1 MYNALVI
8 VAIILVVNIVYVSL
22 LTIRMILTLKSR
34 RYLAALVSVFET
46 IMYIIGLSLVLD
58 NLDGIQNI
66 IAYAAGFATGII
78 VGSLIEERLALGY
91 ITVNVIST
99 NPELEFTK
107 KLRAQGYGVTSWEA
121 QGMEGTRLAL
131 QVLTPRKR
139 ELKLYQAINEID
151 PRAFIIS
158 YEPKQIQGG
167 FWVRQVRKRN
177 LKKELNQADM
187 MTNTLKVEENE
198 QNTNNKLWKQLNVH
212 CLIDC

>member
-1 MYNALVI
+1 LYNALVI

-58 NLDGIQNI
+58 NLDGIQNV

-177 LKKELNQADM
+177 MKKELNQEDM

-198 QNTNNKLWKQLNVH
+198 QNTNNKL
-212 CLIDC
+212 

>member
-58 NLDGIQNI
+58 NLDGIQNV

-177 LKKELNQADM
+177 MKKELNQEDM

-212 CLIDC
+212 GLIDC

>member
-34 RYLAALVSVFET
+34 RYLAALVSIFET

-58 NLDGIQNI
+58 NLDGIQNV

-91 ITVNVIST
+91 ITVNVISSS
-99 NPELEFTK
+99 PELDFSK
-107 KLRAQGYGVTSWEA
+107 RLRDQGYGVTSWEA
-121 QGMEGTRLAL
+121 AGMDGSRISM
-131 QVLTPRKR
+131 QVLTPRKS
-139 ELKLYQAINEID
+139 EMKLYEAINEID

-177 LKKELNQADM
+177 LNKELKEQEMIEKQQAEAKK
-187 MTNTLKVEENE
+187 N
-198 QNTNNKLWKQLNVH
+198 QNTNNEL
-212 CLIDC
+212 

>member
-198 QNTNNKLWKQLNVH
+198 QNTNNKL
-212 CLIDC
+212 

>member
-58 NLDGIQNI
+58 NLDGIQNV

-177 LKKELNQADM
+177 MKKELNQEDM

-198 QNTNNKLWKQLNVH
+198 QNTNNKL
-212 CLIDC
+212 

>member
-1 MYNALVI
+1 VI

-58 NLDGIQNI
+58 NIDGIQNV

-177 LKKELNQADM
+177 MKKELNQEDM

-198 QNTNNKLWKQLNVH
+198 QNTNNKL
-212 CLIDC
+212 

>member
-58 NLDGIQNI
+58 NLDDIQNI

-198 QNTNNKLWKQLNVH
+198 QNTNNKL
-212 CLIDC
+212 

>member
-58 NLDGIQNI
+58 NLDGIQNV

-107 KLRAQGYGVTSWEA
+107 RLRAQGYGVTSWEA
-121 QGMEGTRLAL
+121 HGMEGTRLAL
-131 QVLTPRKR
+131 QVLTPRKS

-177 LKKELNQADM
+177 MKKELNQEEM
-187 MTNTLKVEENE
+187 MSNSLKVEKNE
-198 QNTNNKLWKQLNVH
+198 QNTNNKL
-212 CLIDC
+212 